1 MIVGTVYF
9 FCSICAS
16 LFICIFW
23 TMAATIMETS
33 NRISNETENTVWIYC
48 ASNLSAI
55 NICWPSN
62 VGKWGKKR
70 TKSWMCLQKSLSQQN
85 IFRCF
90 LCTKCFICVA
100 ISCFSALN
108 DNSIFVLEKEEHKF
122 KHIIQTH
129 THTNVHV
136 HQIKTIFKIKLPYCK
151 RMRDSSEFCNYVN
164 TIFVEQFLFVWGTM

>member
-1 MIVGTVYF
+1 MKRKTLYEFIVQV
-9 FCSICAS
+9 
-16 LFICIFW
+16 IFRPL
-23 TMAATIMETS
+23 TFVGPAMLG
-33 NRISNETENTVWIYC
+33 NE
-48 ASNLSAI
+48 
-55 NICWPSN
+55 
-62 VGKWGKKR
+62 KKR

-108 DNSIFVLEKEEHKF
+108 DNSIFVLEKEEYKF

-151 RMRDSSEFCNYVN
+151 RMRDSSEFCNYAN